1 LRCRSCHVTWD
12 LVADGFF
19 LLFDHGIY
27 DPFVESSRCNGLD
40 NAKLLPLLTKR
51 ALAKLRGD
59 QIAKGCVRD
68 PTRSACADQE
78 MGWIWSSHLITSS
91 PDLRSDID
99 ALGWVLRAWCCK
111 SIRLV
116 LM

>member
-1 LRCRSCHVTWD
+1 TSL
-12 LVADGFF
+12 LF
-19 LLFDHGIY
+19 LLFEHGIY
-27 DPFVESSRCNGLD
+27 GRFVESSRCNGLD

-59 QIAKGCVRD
+59 QIAKGLCSRPD
-68 PTRSACADQE
+68 PQRSRRRSGN
-78 MGWIWSSHLITSS
+78 GWIWSSHLITSS

-111 SIRLV
+111 SIRVV